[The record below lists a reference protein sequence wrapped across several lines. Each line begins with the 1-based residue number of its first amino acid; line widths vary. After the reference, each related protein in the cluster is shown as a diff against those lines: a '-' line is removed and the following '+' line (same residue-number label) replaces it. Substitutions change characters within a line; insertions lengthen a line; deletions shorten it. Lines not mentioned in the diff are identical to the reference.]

1 MLRIHTTKEAGQTL
15 IEVLAALSVASVI
28 ITAAS
33 IAVVV
38 ALQNAQQARSQDI
51 GEQYTQDG
59 MEQIRQLRDSDWTT
73 FDNYGASSPGY
84 VYCFNQDNTLS
95 KPNDP
100 ADTTCD
106 NKKTCMANITAS
118 GVSFKRE
125 VCFEKNASSCE
136 PSAPVGV
143 TPTPANA
150 TKVTVSTYWRDSKCT
165 DDSYCHESQQA
176 TCLTDVHRVPTP

>member
-1 MLRIHTTKEAGQTL
+1 MLKKEFFKKEAGQTI

-59 MEQIRQLRDSDWTT
+59 MEQIRQLRDSDWTK
-73 FDNYGASSPGY
+73 FDSYGAIDPGY
-84 VYCFNQDNTLS
+84 MYCFNQDKSLTNPS
-95 KPNDP
+95 
-100 ADTTCD
+100 AGITTCD
-106 NKKTCMANITAS
+106 DKKTCNENIT
-118 GVSFKRE
+118 VNNITFKRE
-125 VCFEKNASSCE
+125 VCFEKKASSCE
-136 PSAPVGV
+136 PVSVGV

-165 DDSYCHESQQA
+165 DDSYCHESQQS